1 MKKYKLIL
9 FLSTALL
16 SVACTDSFFDLEPS
30 SSVPTDK
37 VYKTAE
43 DFNVA
48 VIGCYSKLQTQVSY
62 FTECCEYRSD
72 NLTLSAPTAGTQDRY
87 DIDQFADKASNGILE
102 DAWAN
107 FNNGVYRCNLVLDRI
122 DEANFDATLKKQ
134 YKGEAL
140 FIRALTYFNMYRLWG
155 GIPMTN
161 KVVTVAEA
169 LKIGRSSDQQVYDF
183 LVGDLNQVIN
193 ENMLPS
199 SYTSA
204 DMGRVTSGAAMALLG
219 KIYLTFHKW
228 TEARNVL
235 SQLVGRYSLMTTPE
249 QVFDVNNKMNDEIIF
264 AVRFNKDVEGEGHG
278 YWFSIINLTDDTNQ
292 TKSLK
297 ECYKDGDKR
306 KNLITYV
313 KVEDKVCVMNKFKD
327 VKSATYNTVG
337 NDQIILRYADV
348 LLMYA
353 EALNEYHKAPN
364 DLAYFYVNKVRE
376 RVGMKELKRG
386 LNREQF
392 RAAVL
397 RERACEFG
405 FEEVRYFDLIR
416 WRMDE
421 KFSTPLHGLHVY
433 KNKNDQSYICEE
445 FPLLGTEGSRYW
457 WEPGNYSRK
466 WYLSAFPQ
474 NEVNKGYG
482 LVQNPGW
489 E

>member
-1 MKKYKLIL
+1 MKNYKLIL
-9 FLSTALL
+9 FLSATFL

-30 SSVPTDK
+30 SNVTTDK

-48 VIGCYSKLQTQVSY
+48 VMGCYSKLQTQVSF

-107 FNNGVYRCNLVLDRI
+107 FSNGVYRCNLVLDRI
-122 DEANFDATLKKQ
+122 DAANFDATLKKQ

-155 GIPMTN
+155 GIPMTDR
-161 KVVTVAEA
+161 VVTVGEA
-169 LKIGRSSDQQVYDF
+169 LKIGRSSEQQVYDF
-183 LVGDLNQVIN
+183 LVRDLNQIIN
-193 ENMLPS
+193 ENMLPASYS
-199 SYTSA
+199 ST

-219 KIYLTFHKW
+219 KVYLTFHKW
-228 TEARNVL
+228 TEARDVL
-235 SQLVGRYSLMTTPE
+235 SQLIGKYSLMTAPE
-249 QVFDVNNKMNDEIIF
+249 QIFDVNNKMNDEIIF

-306 KNLITYV
+306 KELITYV

-327 VKSATYNTVG
+327 LKSATYNTVG

-353 EALNEYHKAPN
+353 EALNEISYSNAQNSEALAALNAVHTRAGLSQIQITELPDKESFRKAIM
-364 DLAYFYVNKVRE
+364 LE
-376 RVGMKELKRG
+376 R
-386 LNREQF
+386 QQ
-392 RAAVL
+392 
-397 RERACEFG
+397 EFPYEG
-405 FEEVRYFDLIR
+405 HRWFDLV
-416 WRMDE
+416 RMGGAKEAMKADGHIIQDHQFLYPIPKTE
-421 KFSTPLHGLHVY
+421 LERINNT
-433 KNKNDQSYICEE
+433 E
-445 FPLLGTEGSRYW
+445 LLW
-457 WEPGNYSRK
+457 
-466 WYLSAFPQ
+466 Q
-474 NEVNKGYG
+474 NAGY
-482 LVQNPGW
+482 
-489 E
+489 

>member
-183 LVGDLNQVIN
+183 LVGDLNQFFYDN
-193 ENMLPS
+193 LLRY

-204 DMGRVTSGAAMALLG
+204 FMGRVTSGAAMALLG

-353 EALNEYHKAPN
+353 EALNEISYSNLQNSEAMVALNAVHTRAGLSPLQITELPDQDSFRKAIM
-364 DLAYFYVNKVRE
+364 LE
-376 RVGMKELKRG
+376 R
-386 LNREQF
+386 QQ
-392 RAAVL
+392 
-397 RERACEFG
+397 EFPYEG
-405 FEEVRYFDLIR
+405 QRWFDLV
-416 WRMDE
+416 RMGGAKEAMKAEGHIIQDYQFLYPIPKTE
-421 KFSTPLHGLHVY
+421 LERINNT
-433 KNKNDQSYICEE
+433 E
-445 FPLLGTEGSRYW
+445 LLW
-457 WEPGNYSRK
+457 
-466 WYLSAFPQ
+466 Q
-474 NEVNKGYG
+474 NTGY
-482 LVQNPGW
+482 
-489 E
+489 

>member
-9 FLSTALL
+9 LLSTALL

-161 KVVTVAEA
+161 KVVTVTEA

-297 ECYKDGDKR
+297 ECYK
-306 KNLITYV
+306 
-313 KVEDKVCVMNKFKD
+313 VCVMNKFKD

-353 EALNEYHKAPN
+353 EALNEISYSNLQNSEAMVALNAVHTRAGLSPLQITELPDQDSFRKAIM
-364 DLAYFYVNKVRE
+364 LE
-376 RVGMKELKRG
+376 R
-386 LNREQF
+386 QQ
-392 RAAVL
+392 
-397 RERACEFG
+397 EFPYEG
-405 FEEVRYFDLIR
+405 QRWFDLV
-416 WRMDE
+416 RMGGAKEAMKAEGHIIQDYQFLYPIPKTE
-421 KFSTPLHGLHVY
+421 LERINNT
-433 KNKNDQSYICEE
+433 E
-445 FPLLGTEGSRYW
+445 LLW
-457 WEPGNYSRK
+457 
-466 WYLSAFPQ
+466 Q
-474 NEVNKGYG
+474 NTGY
-482 LVQNPGW
+482 
-489 E
+489 

>member
-199 SYTSA
+199 SYISA

-313 KVEDKVCVMNKFKD
+313 KVEDKFKD

-353 EALNEYHKAPN
+353 EALNEISYSNLQNSEAMVALNAVHTRAGLSPLQITELPDQDSFRKAIM
-364 DLAYFYVNKVRE
+364 LE
-376 RVGMKELKRG
+376 R
-386 LNREQF
+386 QQ
-392 RAAVL
+392 
-397 RERACEFG
+397 EFPYEG
-405 FEEVRYFDLIR
+405 QRWFDLV
-416 WRMDE
+416 RMGGAKEAMKAEGHIIQDYQFLYPIPKTE
-421 KFSTPLHGLHVY
+421 LERINNT
-433 KNKNDQSYICEE
+433 E
-445 FPLLGTEGSRYW
+445 LLW
-457 WEPGNYSRK
+457 
-466 WYLSAFPQ
+466 Q
-474 NEVNKGYG
+474 NTGY
-482 LVQNPGW
+482 
-489 E
+489 

>member
-9 FLSTALL
+9 FLSTAFL

-37 VYKTAE
+37 VYKTAD

-48 VIGCYSKLQTQVSY
+48 VMGCYSKLQTQVSY

-102 DAWAN
+102 NAWAN
-107 FNNGVYRCNLVLDRI
+107 FNNGVYRCNLILDRI

-199 SYTSA
+199 SY
-204 DMGRVTSGAAMALLG
+204 AAMALLG

-235 SQLVGRYSLMTTPE
+235 SQLIGKYSLMTTPE
-249 QVFDVNNKMNDEIIF
+249 RVFDVNNKMNDEIIF

-292 TKSLK
+292 TKALK

-306 KNLITYV
+306 KDLITYV

-327 VKSATYNTVG
+327 IKSATYNTVG

-353 EALNEYHKAPN
+353 EALNEISYSNLQNSEALVALNAVHTRAGLCPILITELP
-364 DLAYFYVNKVRE
+364 DQDSFRSAIMLE
-376 RVGMKELKRG
+376 R
-386 LNREQF
+386 QQ
-392 RAAVL
+392 
-397 RERACEFG
+397 EFPYEG
-405 FEEVRYFDLIR
+405 QRWFDLV
-416 WRMDE
+416 RMGGAKEAMKAEGHIIQDYQFLYPIPKTE
-421 KFSTPLHGLHVY
+421 LERINNT
-433 KNKNDQSYICEE
+433 E
-445 FPLLGTEGSRYW
+445 LLW
-457 WEPGNYSRK
+457 
-466 WYLSAFPQ
+466 Q
-474 NEVNKGYG
+474 NTGY
-482 LVQNPGW
+482 
-489 E
+489 

>member
-204 DMGRVTSGAAMALLG
+204 DMGR
-219 KIYLTFHKW
+219 
-228 TEARNVL
+228 
-235 SQLVGRYSLMTTPE
+235 YSLMTTPE

-353 EALNEYHKAPN
+353 EALNEISYSNLQNSEAMVALNAVHTRAGLSPLQITELPDQDSFRKAIM
-364 DLAYFYVNKVRE
+364 LE
-376 RVGMKELKRG
+376 R
-386 LNREQF
+386 QQ
-392 RAAVL
+392 
-397 RERACEFG
+397 EFPYEG
-405 FEEVRYFDLIR
+405 QRWFDLV
-416 WRMDE
+416 RMGGAKEAMKAEGHIIQDYQFLYPIPKTE
-421 KFSTPLHGLHVY
+421 LERINNT
-433 KNKNDQSYICEE
+433 E
-445 FPLLGTEGSRYW
+445 LLW
-457 WEPGNYSRK
+457 
-466 WYLSAFPQ
+466 Q
-474 NEVNKGYG
+474 NTGY
-482 LVQNPGW
+482 
-489 E
+489 

>member
-1 MKKYKLIL
+1 MMAGVIGFACFYSADASVIKDAKKKKNEAQQNLDNINQQINNIQSEQSKVKSQMAAYDEQLMSLLTDMELLKTDIDNKEGEIDQAKTDLAAAQEKEQQQYADMKKRIQYMYENGDDT
-9 FLSTALL
+9 FLDALVESEDISDL
-16 SVACTDSFFDLEPS
+16 LNRVEYVSEVYSYDRELLVAYQETVQQVADLES
-30 SSVPTDK
+30 QLEQELADMEELK
-37 VYKTAE
+37 
-43 DFNVA
+43 
-48 VIGCYSKLQTQVSY
+48 QSY
-62 FTECCEYRSD
+62 
-72 NLTLSAPTAGTQDRY
+72 
-87 DIDQFADKASNGILE
+87 
-102 DAWAN
+102 
-107 FNNGVYRCNLVLDRI
+107 
-122 DEANFDATLKKQ
+122 
-134 YKGEAL
+134 
-140 FIRALTYFNMYRLWG
+140 
-155 GIPMTN
+155 
-161 KVVTVAEA
+161 
-169 LKIGRSSDQQVYDF
+169 DQQEAS
-183 LVGDLNQVIN
+183 LNQVIN

-353 EALNEYHKAPN
+353 EALNEISYSNLQNSEAMVALNAVHTRAGLSPLQITELPDQDSFRKAIM
-364 DLAYFYVNKVRE
+364 LE
-376 RVGMKELKRG
+376 R
-386 LNREQF
+386 QQ
-392 RAAVL
+392 
-397 RERACEFG
+397 EFPYEG
-405 FEEVRYFDLIR
+405 QRWFDLV
-416 WRMDE
+416 RMGGAKEAMKAEGHIIQDYQFLYPIPKTE
-421 KFSTPLHGLHVY
+421 LERINNT
-433 KNKNDQSYICEE
+433 E
-445 FPLLGTEGSRYW
+445 LLW
-457 WEPGNYSRK
+457 
-466 WYLSAFPQ
+466 Q
-474 NEVNKGYG
+474 NTGY
-482 LVQNPGW
+482 
-489 E
+489 

>member
-193 ENMLPS
+193 EKKAQI
-199 SYTSA
+199 A
-204 DMGRVTSGAAMALLG
+204 D
-219 KIYLTFHKW
+219 FD
-228 TEARNVL
+228 
-235 SQLVGRYSLMTTPE
+235 SQLSNAKTLASQYAST
-249 QVFDVNNKMNDEIIF
+249 I
-264 AVRFNKDVEGEGHG
+264 
-278 YWFSIINLTDDTNQ
+278 
-292 TKSLK
+292 
-297 ECYKDGDKR
+297 R
-306 KNLITYV
+306 K
-313 KVEDKVCVMNKFKD
+313 
-327 VKSATYNTVG
+327 
-337 NDQIILRYADV
+337 
-348 LLMYA
+348 
-353 EALNEYHKAPN
+353 
-364 DLAYFYVNKVRE
+364 
-376 RVGMKELKRG
+376 
-386 LNREQF
+386 
-392 RAAVL
+392 
-397 RERACEFG
+397 
-405 FEEVRYFDLIR
+405 
-416 WRMDE
+416 
-421 KFSTPLHGLHVY
+421 
-433 KNKNDQSYICEE
+433 
-445 FPLLGTEGSRYW
+445 
-457 WEPGNYSRK
+457 
-466 WYLSAFPQ
+466 Q
-474 NEVNKGYG
+474 NEVIAQEQARQEKARKEAEEKAKKAAKAGTKTSNSATTASTDSGTTTDSTGGSSSSNNTASTDDSDNSSSGSSSTGLTNNGLNPSYSTGVSGSSVVSYATNFVGNPYVFGGNSLTEGTDCSGFVSLVYSHFGVSLPRSSYALQSSGQAVSYENAQPGDIICYPGHVAIYMGGGRIVHASTPSSGICYG
-482 LVQNPGW
+482 NATYRTITMVRRVL
-489 E
+489 